1 MQRSLLILAAI
12 AVVVAIVIFSQQ
24 TQRESSG
31 EVFFIE
37 PNDGAV
43 VGAVVKSPFK
53 LVFGAKGLVIVPAGT
68 EHAQGGHHHL
78 LIDTGLPP
86 LGEPI
91 AKDDQHR
98 HFGGGQTEAEISLEP
113 GTHSLQMLLG
123 DHNHISHDSPVV
135 SRVIT
140 VTVEE

>member
-24 TQRESSG
+24 TQRESSS

-37 PNDGAV
+37 PND
-43 VGAVVKSPFK
+43 GAVVKSPFK

-98 HFGGGQTEAEISLEP
+98 HFSGGQTEAEISLEP

-123 DHNHISHDSPVV
+123 DHNHIPHDPPVV
-135 SRVIT
+135 SMVIT